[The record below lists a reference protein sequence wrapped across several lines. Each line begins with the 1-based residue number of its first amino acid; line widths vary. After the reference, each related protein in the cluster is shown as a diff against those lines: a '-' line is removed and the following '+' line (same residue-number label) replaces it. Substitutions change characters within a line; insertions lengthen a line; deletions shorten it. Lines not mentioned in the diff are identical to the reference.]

1 MRIVP
6 LTTRPCPDIQVSGP
20 VAQYVGGADATDG
33 AIGADAP
40 ATRLRL
46 RAEAGS
52 PAPRARGG
60 RGAIAHL
67 EAKGFQNWTSA
78 SSSFC
83 GAARKSAFG
92 FCTDVRH
99 VRGGSKERGHLEGS
113 LDLQQLLEG
122 IFERVKITG
131 IRRAIGQDRF

>member
-46 RAEAGS
+46 PAEAGS

-60 RGAIAHL
+60 R
-67 EAKGFQNWTSA
+67 
-78 SSSFC
+78 
-83 GAARKSAFG
+83 
-92 FCTDVRH
+92 
-99 VRGGSKERGHLEGS
+99 RGNRAPGGERFPK
-113 LDLQQLLEG
+113 LDQRVLLVL
-122 IFERVKITG
+122 R
-131 IRRAIGQDRF
+131 RRAEIGVWFLY